1 MTGFA
6 ESFAWP
12 LRGRWR
18 PPWAMGLLCLL
29 LLPILFIP
37 LFGYGIEAVHAA
49 AMDPS
54 KGPPPWRWSAGLL
67 LRGGWAAFALAISAL
82 PFAIVYNLVVDA
94 LINGGATIL
103 VAQVIAF
110 FALALPWGLLALVV
124 APHTTATFAMTGSP
138 TDLFDVGGAVRGVRA
153 RFATWNL
160 AAAAIVTAW
169 AIGLAGAG
177 LLCVGVV
184 PGVFYAILVSAHAA
198 ASLYREGHDS
208 PAR

>member
-1 MTGFA
+1 MSGIA

-12 LRGRWR
+12 FRGRWR
-18 PPWAMGLLCLL
+18 PRWAMGLVCVL

-37 LFGYGIEAVHAA
+37 LFGYGIEAVRAA

-54 KGPPPWRWSAGLL
+54 KGPPGWRWSVGLL
-67 LRGGWAAFALAISAL
+67 LRGGWAAFALAVSVL
-82 PFAIVYNLVVDA
+82 PFAVVYNPVVDA
-94 LINGGATIL
+94 LINGGATTLI
-103 VAQVIAF
+103 ARVIAF
-110 FALALPWGLLALVV
+110 FALALVWGLLALVV
-124 APHTTATFAMTGSP
+124 APHTTAKFAITGNP
-138 TDLFDVGGAVRGVRA
+138 TDLFDAGGAVRGVRY
-153 RFATWNL
+153 RFAAWNL

-198 ASLYREGHDS
+198 ASLYREGQDS

>member
-6 ESFAWP
+6 DSFAWP
-12 LRGRWR
+12 FRGRSR
-18 PPWAMGLLCLL
+18 PRWAMGLLCVL
-29 LLPILFIP
+29 LLPILFMP

-49 AMDPS
+49 VIDPS
-54 KGPPPWRWSAGLL
+54 KGPPPWRWSVGLL
-67 LRGGWAAFALAISAL
+67 LRGGWAAFALAVSVL
-82 PFAIVYNLVVDA
+82 PFAVVYNPAVDA
-94 LINGGATIL
+94 LIKGGATIL

-110 FALALPWGLLALVV
+110 FALALVWGLMALVV
-124 APHTTATFAMTGSP
+124 APHATAKFAITGNP
-138 TDLFDVGGAVRGVRA
+138 TDLFDVGGALRGVRA

-198 ASLYREGHDS
+198 ASLYREGPNS